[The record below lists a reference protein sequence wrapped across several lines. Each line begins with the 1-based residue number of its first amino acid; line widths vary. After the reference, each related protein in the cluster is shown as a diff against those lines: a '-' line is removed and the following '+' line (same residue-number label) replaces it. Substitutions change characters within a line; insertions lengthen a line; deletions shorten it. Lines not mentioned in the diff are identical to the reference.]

1 MSLKPWHKVV
11 EPREDL
17 REGRPLDA
25 SEFAVHL
32 DKVRD
37 GTAPN
42 DYRDPQR
49 FFDRNYM
56 TGNLLGLGGEVLRR
70 LSGIKTETSAVF
82 NLATQFG
89 GGKTHALTLL
99 YHLATHGRKAE
110 TWTGVDRLMAKA
122 EVGTVPQAAVA
133 TFVGTEFDSISG
145 RGGDDGTPH
154 RKTPWGEIAW
164 QLGGQESFTAV
175 AEHERTLTAPAG
187 DVIRRMLPQDRP
199 SLILMDEL
207 INYVSRNRKSGLS
220 TQLYDFL
227 HNLSET
233 VRGESNVVLAVSI
246 PASELEMTAEDQS
259 DYTRFKKMLDR
270 LGKAVVMS
278 AEAET
283 SEIIR
288 RRLFDWGGLP
298 PDGRKTAAD
307 YADWIIEHR
316 EQVPKW
322 FPVDN
327 AREAIEATYPF
338 HPMVLSVFERKWQ
351 ALPRFQQT
359 RGILRLLALWV
370 SAAYQEGYRGA
381 QKDPL
386 IGLGTAPLE
395 DPLFRTAVFEQLGE
409 QKLEA
414 AVTTDICG
422 KKESHATRLDA
433 EAVDTIKKA
442 RLHRKVATV
451 VFFESNGGQAKEGQ
465 ATVPEIRLAVAE
477 PGLDVGNVETAL
489 EALSESCYFMRV
501 ERNKYQFG
509 LAPNLNKLLADRR
522 ANVERPKIE
531 ERIRAEILKVFEK
544 QPGIEMVPFPEKSN
558 QIPDR
563 PVLSLAV
570 MPPDAS
576 MGDRKT
582 AGLIEGMIREHGSSG
597 RTFKSALLFSA
608 ADDDAALRDE
618 ARKLLAWQAIKDEE
632 EDKLDDA
639 QRTQLAENL
648 KKALRDLKECVWRT
662 YKNVALLGKDNKVRV
677 VDLGLVHSS
686 QANSMVKLIVDRLDQ
701 DGDIEK
707 KSVSPNFL
715 VRNWPPA
722 FTEWSTKSVR
732 DAFFASPQFPRL
744 LDGDAVKD
752 TIARGVSSGILAYV
766 GKAAGG
772 YKPLVFD
779 SALSADQVEVSDDMF
794 IITAD
799 EAKKHVEPPKLTT
812 LTIQPEQPQARPGM
826 HLTFRVAGL
835 DQHGRPMA
843 LPEVVWS
850 AKGGLIDNT
859 GGFTAGMDE
868 GEFLIEVAAGRLRAQ
883 AMVLVSKGEPVPLS
897 LSHSAPPKPTEIR
910 GLRWSGEVPAQKWM
924 NFYTKV
930 LAKYATTGGLKLR
943 VFFEVSPEG
952 GLLPQ
957 RLEETKALL
966 KELGL
971 DDTVEPTGPV

>member
-1 MSLKPWHKVV
+1 MALKPWYKVI

-32 DKVRD
+32 DKVRE
-37 GTAPN
+37 GTAP
-42 DYRDPQR
+42 DVYRDPKR
-49 FFDRNYM
+49 FFDRTYM
-56 TGNLLGLGGEVLRR
+56 TANLLGLGAETLRR

-89 GGKTHALTLL
+89 GGKTHALTML
-99 YHLATHGRKAE
+99 YHLATSGRKAE
-110 TWTGVDRLMAKA
+110 GWNGVDRLMGKA
-122 EVGTVPQAAVA
+122 GVDKVPQAAVA
-133 TFVGTEFDSISG
+133 TFVGTEFDSITG
-145 RGGDDGTPH
+145 RGGSDGTPH
-154 RKTPWGEIAW
+154 RRTSWGEIAW
-164 QLGGQESFTAV
+164 QLGGQESFAAV

-187 DVIRRMLPQDRP
+187 DVIRKMLPKDRP

-207 INYVSRNRKSGLS
+207 LNYASASRKSGLS
-220 TQLYDFL
+220 AQLYHFL
-227 HNLSET
+227 HSLSET
-233 VRGESNVVLAVSI
+233 ARGESNVVLAVSI
-246 PASELEMTAEDQS
+246 PASELEMTAEDQA

-278 AEAET
+278 AEEET

-288 RRLFDWGGLP
+288 RRLFDWDGMP
-298 PDGRKTAAD
+298 PDGRKVAAE
-307 YADWIIEHR
+307 YAAWILEHR

-370 SAAYQEGYRGA
+370 SRAYQEGFRGA
-381 QKDPL
+381 HKDPL
-386 IGLGTAPLE
+386 IGIGTAPLE
-395 DPLFRTAVFEQLGE
+395 DTLFRTAVFEQLGE
-409 QKLEA
+409 QRLEV

-422 KKESHATRLDA
+422 KKDSNATRLDA

-451 VFFESNGGQAKEGQ
+451 VFFESNGGQAKEGE

-489 EALSESCYFMRV
+489 EALGESCYFLRV
-501 ERNKYQFG
+501 ERNKYRFG

-522 ANVERPKIE
+522 ANIEPAKIE

-544 QPGIEMVPFPEKSN
+544 QPGLETVPFPEKSN
-558 QIPDR
+558 LISDR
-563 PVLSLAV
+563 PVLSLV
-570 MPPDAS
+570 VLPPDTS
-576 MGDRKT
+576 MSDRKT
-582 AGLIEGMIREHGSSG
+582 LGLIEGMIREYGGSG
-597 RTFKSALLFSA
+597 RTFKSALLFA
-608 ADDDAALRDE
+608 VADDDAALRDE

-632 EDKLDDA
+632 EDKLDIVQKA
-639 QRTQLAENL
+639 QLAENL
-648 KKALRDLKECVWRT
+648 KKAQRDLKECVWRT

-686 QANSMVKLIVDRLDQ
+686 QANSMIKLIVDRLRQ
-701 DGDIEK
+701 DGDIETG
-707 KSVSPNFL
+707 VSPNFL

-744 LDGDAVKD
+744 LDGDSVRE

-766 GKAAGG
+766 GKGGEG
-772 YKPLVFD
+772 YKPFIFD
-779 SALSADQVEVSDDMF
+779 ASLTADEVEVSDDMF
-794 IITAD
+794 IITAE
-799 EAKKHVEPPKLTT
+799 EAKKHVEPPKLAA
-812 LTIQPEQPQARPGM
+812 LTVQPERPQVKPGAN
-826 HLTFRVAGL
+826 VAFHVRGI

-843 LPEVVWS
+843 VSKVAWT
-850 AKGGLIDNT
+850 AKGGNIDNK
-859 GGFTAGMDE
+859 GEFTAGKDE
-868 GEFLIEVAAGRLRAQ
+868 GEFQVEAVAGDVRAQ
-883 AMVLVSKGEPVPLS
+883 TAVVIAKKVAPQPQLVPQ
-897 LSHSAPPKPTEIR
+897 PPKEIK

-930 LAKYATTGGLKLR
+930 LAKYATGGQLKVR
-943 VFFEVSPEG
+943 VTFEVAPDG

-957 RLEETKALL
+957 RAEETKSLL
-966 KELGL
+966 RELGL
-971 DDTVEPTGPV
+971 DDSVEPLG

>member
-1 MSLKPWHKVV
+1 MANPKPWYKIV

-32 DKVRD
+32 DKVRE
-37 GTAPN
+37 GTAPD
-42 DYRDPQR
+42 DYRDPKR
-49 FFDRNYM
+49 FFDRTYI
-56 TGNLLGLGGEVLRR
+56 TTNLLGLGAEVLRR

-99 YHLATHGRKAE
+99 YHLARNGRKSEGWA
-110 TWTGVDRLMAKA
+110 GVDRLMVKA
-122 EVGTVPQAAVA
+122 IIDKVPQAAVA
-133 TFVGTEFDSISG
+133 TFVGTEFDPLVG
-145 RGGDDGTPH
+145 RGGDDGTPV
-154 RKTPWGEIAW
+154 RRTPWGEIAW
-164 QLGGQESFTAV
+164 QLGGKESFAAV
-175 AEHERTLTAPAG
+175 AEHERELTAPAG
-187 DVIRRMLPQDRP
+187 DIIRKMLPKDRP
-199 SLILMDEL
+199 SLVLMDEV
-207 INYVSRNRKSGLS
+207 IAYTSRGKKMGLNA
-220 TQLYDFL
+220 QAYDFL
-227 HNLSET
+227 HSLSET
-233 VRGESNVVLAVSI
+233 ARNESGVAVVVSI
-246 PASELEMTAEDQS
+246 PASDYEVMQENQS
-259 DYTRFKKMLDR
+259 DYQRLAKLVDR
-270 LGKAVVMS
+270 LGKSIVMS
-278 AEAET
+278 AEGET

-288 RRLFDWGGLP
+288 RRLFEWGGLP
-298 PDGRKTAAD
+298 PEGRKIAAD
-307 YADWIIEHR
+307 YADWVLDHR

-370 SAAYQEGYRGA
+370 SSAYREGYKGA

-395 DPLFRTAVFEQLGE
+395 DAMFRTALFDQLGE

-422 KKESHATRLDA
+422 KKDSHATRLDA
-433 EAVDTIKKA
+433 ESVDTIKKA

-451 VFFESNGGQAKEGQ
+451 VFFESNGGQAKEGE

-489 EALSESCYFMRV
+489 EALGESCYFMRV
-501 ERNKYQFG
+501 ERNKYRFG
-509 LAPNLNKLLADRR
+509 LSPNLNKLLADRR
-522 ANVERPKIE
+522 ANIEPAKIE
-531 ERIRAEILKVFEK
+531 ERIKAEILKVFEK
-544 QPGIEMVPFPEKSN
+544 QPGVEMVPFPEKSN

-563 PVLSLAV
+563 PVLSLV
-570 MPPDAS
+570 VLPPDNPMS
-576 MGDRKT
+576 DRKT
-582 AGLIEGMIREHGSSG
+582 MGLIDGMTREYGNSG
-597 RTFKSALLFSA
+597 RTFKSALLFA
-608 ADDDAALRDE
+608 VADDDAALRDE

-639 QRTQLAENL
+639 QQSQLAENL
-648 KKALRDLKECVWRT
+648 KKAQRDLKECVWRT
-662 YKNVALLGKDNKVRV
+662 YKNVALLGKDNKIRV

-686 QANSMVKLIVDRLDQ
+686 QAHSMIKLIVDRLDQ

-744 LDGDAVKD
+744 LDGESVKE
-752 TIARGVSSGILAYV
+752 TIARGVSSGIIAYV
-766 GKAAGG
+766 GKVGGG
-772 YKPLVFD
+772 YKPFVFD
-779 SALSADQVEVSDDMF
+779 SGLPVHDIEISDDLF
-794 IITAD
+794 IITAE
-799 EAKKHVEPPKLTT
+799 EAQKHIEPPKLTT
-812 LTIQPEQPQARPGM
+812 LTIQPECPQLKPGARV
-826 HLTFRVAGL
+826 TFQVKAA
-835 DQHGRPMA
+835 DQHGRSMPV
-843 LPEVVWS
+843 PEVTWV
-850 AKGGLIDNT
+850 AKSGKVDAQ
-859 GGFTAGMDE
+859 GGFTAGSDE
-868 GEFLIEVAAGRLRAQ
+868 GEFQVEAVAGNVRTQ
-883 AMVLVSKGEPVPLS
+883 TMVVVTKMNVVP
-897 LSHSAPPKPTEIR
+897 PPQSMPPRPMELK
-910 GLRWSGEVPAQKWM
+910 GLRWSGEVPTQKWM

-943 VFFEVSPEG
+943 VTFEVSPIG

-957 RLEETKALL
+957 RVEETKALL
-966 KELGL
+966 LELGL
-971 DDTVEPTGPV
+971 DDGVEPMA

>member
-1 MSLKPWHKVV
+1 MALKPWHKVV

-17 REGRPLDA
+17 RSGRPLDA

-37 GTAPN
+37 GTAPD
-42 DYRDPQR
+42 DYRDPKR

-56 TGNLLGLGGEVLRR
+56 TTNLLGLGGEVLRR

-99 YHLATHGRKAE
+99 YHLVTHGRKAE

-122 EVGTVPQAAVA
+122 EVDTVPQAAVA

-164 QLGGQESFTAV
+164 QLGGKQAFEVVAKHEEVFT
-175 AEHERTLTAPAG
+175 EPKG
-187 DVIRRMLPQDRP
+187 DVIRAFLPKDRP
-199 SLILMDEL
+199 CLILVDEV
-207 INYVSRNRKSGLS
+207 ISYMS
-220 TQLYDFL
+220 TYRRQGYHNCLYNFL
-227 HNLSET
+227 QSFSET
-233 VRGESNVVLAVSI
+233 ARGLDDVVLVVSI
-246 PASELEMTAEDQS
+246 PSSIISYTDVDES
-259 DYTRFKKMLDR
+259 DEQRFKHMLNR
-270 LGKAVVMS
+270 LGKGVIMS
-278 AEAET
+278 AEEET

-298 PDGRKTAAD
+298 ADGRRTAAD
-307 YADWIIEHR
+307 YADWIVEHR

-338 HPMVLSVFERKWQ
+338 HPLVLSVFERKWQ

-395 DPLFRTAVFEQLGE
+395 DALFRTAVFEQLGE

-433 EAVDTIKKA
+433 EAIDTIKKA
-442 RLHRKVATV
+442 RLHRKVATA
-451 VFFESNGGQAKEGQ
+451 VFFESNGGQAKEGA
-465 ATVPEIRLAVAE
+465 ATAPEIRLAVAE

-501 ERNKYQFG
+501 ERNKYRFG

-522 ANVERPKIE
+522 ANIESAKIE
-531 ERIRAEILKVFEK
+531 ERVRAEILKVFEK
-544 QPGIEMVPFPEKSN
+544 QPGVEMVPFPEKSN
-558 QIPDR
+558 AIPDR
-563 PVLSLAV
+563 PVLSLVV

-582 AGLIEGMIREHGSSG
+582 LGLIEGMIREYGNSG
-597 RTFKSALLFSA
+597 RTFKSALLFA
-608 ADDDAALRDE
+608 VADDDAALRDE
-618 ARKLLAWQAIKDEE
+618 SRKLLAWQAIKDEE
-632 EDKLDDA
+632 EDKLDNSQQA
-639 QRTQLAENL
+639 QLAENL

-662 YKNVALLGKDNKVRV
+662 YKNVALLGKDNKIRV

-686 QANSMVKLIVDRLDQ
+686 QANSMVKLIIDRLDL
-701 DGDIEK
+701 DGDIAK

-752 TIARGVSSGILAYV
+752 TIARGVSSKIIAYV

-772 YKPLVFD
+772 YKPFVFD

-799 EAKKHVEPPKLTT
+799 EAKKHIEPPKLTT
-812 LTIQPEQPQARPGM
+812 LAIQPERPQARPGM
-826 HLTFRVAGL
+826 HLTFRLTGF

-843 LPEVVWS
+843 VHEVTWS
-850 AKGGLIDNT
+850 AKGGQIDRT
-859 GGFTAGMDE
+859 GGFTAATDE
-868 GEFLIEVAAGRLRAQ
+868 GEFLIEAAVGQVRAQ
-883 AMVLVSKGEPVPLS
+883 TTVLVTKKEVVPQ
-897 LSHSAPPKPTEIR
+897 PPTPQTPRIPTEIR

-930 LAKYATTGGLKLR
+930 LAKYATTGGLRIR
-943 VFFEVSPEG
+943 VSFDVSPEG

-957 RLEETKALL
+957 RVDETKAVLR
-966 KELGL
+966 ELGL
-971 DDTVEPTGPV
+971 DDTVEPAG

>member
-1 MSLKPWHKVV
+1 MVLKPWHKVV

-17 REGRPLDA
+17 RAGRPLDA

-32 DKVRD
+32 DKVRE
-37 GTAPN
+37 GTAPD
-42 DYRDPQR
+42 DYRDPKR
-49 FFDRNYM
+49 FFDRTYLTM
-56 TGNLLGLGGEVLRR
+56 NLTGLGAEVLRR

-99 YHLATHGRKAE
+99 YHLAKHGRKAE

-133 TFVGTEFDSISG
+133 TFVGTEFDSIAG
-145 RGGDDGTPH
+145 RGGSDGTPH
-154 RKTPWGEIAW
+154 RRTPWGEIAW
-164 QLGGQESFTAV
+164 QLGQKESFAAV

-187 DVIRRMLPQDRP
+187 DVIRKMLPQNRP

-207 INYVSRNRKSGLS
+207 LNYVSRSRKSGLS

-233 VRGESNVVLAVSI
+233 ARGESNVVLAVSI
-246 PASELEMTAEDQS
+246 PASELEMTAEDQA

-278 AEAET
+278 AEEET

-298 PDGRKTAAD
+298 ADGRKTASD
-307 YADWIIEHR
+307 YADWIVEHR

-395 DPLFRTAVFEQLGE
+395 DTLFRTAVFEQLGE

-422 KKESHATRLDA
+422 KKESHAIRLDA

-442 RLHRKVATV
+442 RLHRKIATV
-451 VFFESNGGQAKEGQ
+451 VFFESNGGQAKEGE
-465 ATVPEIRLAVAE
+465 ATAPEIRLAVAE

-489 EALSESCYFMRV
+489 EALSETCYFMRV
-501 ERNKYQFG
+501 ERNKYRFG

-522 ANVERPKIE
+522 ANIEPAKIE
-531 ERIRAEILKVFEK
+531 ERIRTEILKVFEK
-544 QPGIEMVPFPEKSN
+544 QPGVEMVPFPEKSN
-558 QIPDR
+558 QVPDR
-563 PVLSLAV
+563 PVLTLAV
-570 MPPDAS
+570 LPPDVTMA
-576 MGDRKT
+576 DKKT
-582 AGLIEGMIREHGSSG
+582 LGLIDVMIREYGSSG
-597 RTFKSALLFSA
+597 RTFKSALLFA
-608 ADDDAALRDE
+608 TADDDAALRDE

-632 EDKLDDA
+632 EEKLDDT
-639 QRTQLAENL
+639 QQLQLAENL

-662 YKNVALLGKDNKVRV
+662 YKNVALLGKDNRVRV

-686 QANSMVKLIVDRLDQ
+686 QANSMIKLIVDRLRQ
-701 DGDIEK
+701 DGDIETG
-707 KSVSPNFL
+707 VSPNFL

-722 FTEWSTKSVR
+722 FIEWSTKSVR

-744 LDGDAVKD
+744 LDGGSVKD
-752 TIARGVSSGILAYV
+752 TIARGVSSGIVGYV

-772 YKPLVFD
+772 YKPFVFGT
-779 SALSADQVEVSDDMF
+779 ALSADQVEVSDDMF
-794 IITAD
+794 IITGD
-799 EAKKHVEPPKLTT
+799 EAKKHIEPPKLTT
-812 LTIQPEQPQARPGM
+812 LTIQPERPQAWPGV
-826 HLTFRVAGL
+826 HLTFRVTGL
-835 DQHGRPMA
+835 DQHGRPMPA
-843 LPEVVWS
+843 PTVAWM
-850 AKGGLIDNT
+850 AKGGQIDGA
-859 GGFTAGMDE
+859 GGFTAGTDE
-868 GEFLIEVAAGRLRAQ
+868 GEFLIEAAVGQVRAQ
-883 AMVLVSKGEPVPLS
+883 TTVLVTKKEVAPEPP
-897 LSHSAPPKPTEIR
+897 APPTPPKPTEIR
-910 GLRWSGEVPAQKWM
+910 GLRWSGDVPAQKWM

-930 LAKYATTGGLKLR
+930 LAKYATTGGLRIR
-943 VFFEVSPEG
+943 VSFEVAPDG
-952 GLLPQ
+952 GLAPQ
-957 RLEETKALL
+957 RAEETKALL
-966 KELGL
+966 RELGL
-971 DDTVEPTGPV
+971 DDAVESTG